1 MNARKHDVL
10 KTLNYT
16 VTKLQKNSDGCYWL
30 PVGPDIF
37 SQWTVSV
44 WMLMICYAVLLVY
57 ARRPTAVD

>member
-44 WMLMICYAVLLVY
+44 
-57 ARRPTAVD
+57 